1 MAAHFYPSWVSVLG
15 ESIHEWIN
23 LYTCPGWMPPPHKPH
38 LFGNYYHKIEC
49 DKSKVIYNVEI
60 VEGEDRPRVMGK
72 KEFEEK
78 GATAGL
84 TVRMKNLLWGTEKVV
99 VVNSGFCVLEG
110 LILMVQKGVFWVGV
124 N

>member
-1 MAAHFYPSWVSVLG
+1 MQEGWNKNMAAHFYPSWVIVLG

-23 LYTCPGWMPPPHKPH
+23 LYTCPGWMFPPRKPH
-38 LFGNYYHKIEC
+38 LFGNDYHKIEC

-60 VEGEDRPRVMGK
+60 VEGKDRPRVMGK

-84 TVRMKNLLWGTEKVV
+84 MVMMTNPLWVTGEFLIME
-99 VVNSGFCVLEG
+99 SGLCVL
-110 LILMVQKGVFWVGV
+110 
-124 N
+124 